1 MQETVQV
8 IARVGFKMFLN
19 INANV
24 TGMNA
29 EGTECRWQR
38 LQRLVLVRRVTACGV
53 VTCDRVQHRA
63 G

>member
-1 MQETVQV
+1 MEQETVQV

-29 EGTECRWQR
+29 EGTECRWLK
-38 LQRLVLVRRVTACGV
+38 LQWRVIV
-53 VTCDRVQHRA
+53 
-63 G
+63 